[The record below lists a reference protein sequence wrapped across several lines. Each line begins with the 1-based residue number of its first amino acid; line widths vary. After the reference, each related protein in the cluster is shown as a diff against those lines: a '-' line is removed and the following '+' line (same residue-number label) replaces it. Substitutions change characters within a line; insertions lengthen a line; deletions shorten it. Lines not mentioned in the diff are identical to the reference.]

1 MHTVARF
8 EVVRARRTREFLEQ
22 VAVALSDD
30 AEMVE
35 GAERVEGVT
44 VEDGQQRGSLP
55 WLRVPTATGHVE
67 VWNGAEVGQ
76 HGLFIG
82 AYEFADE
89 HRQHVCFVG
98 DFVRVVEDGGVGET
112 VALLRSYLAGPSVAG
127 RAERRDLRRRLAEAL
142 QVEEGQL

>member
-1 MHTVARF
+1 MHTTLRL
-8 EVVRARRTREFLEQ
+8 EVVRARRTREFLEE
-22 VAVALSDD
+22 VAAALSGD
-30 AEMVE
+30 
-35 GAERVEGVT
+35 ERMEGVT

-76 HGLFIG
+76 HGLFMA

-89 HRQHVCFVG
+89 QRQQVCFAG
-98 DFVRVVEDGGVGET
+98 DCVRVTEDGGLGET

-127 RAERRDLRRRLAEAL
+127 RAELRDLRRRFAAAL
-142 QVEEGQL
+142 QIDEGQL